1 MHDVRLEDGPILLS
15 KLLVPQPPQDMIVRQ
30 RLVARLAL
38 GTERP
43 VTALVAPAGWGKTAL
58 LADWA
63 RRGGSVRPTAWL
75 SLEPGDDG
83 RFSGPACVERCPSR
97 LCPSRPPPTASPS
110 MISF

>member
-83 RFSGPACVERCPSR
+83 RFSGPACVER
-97 LCPSRPPPTASPS
+97 
-110 MISF
+110 